1 MKFIADRTLGKLVKW
16 LRIMGFDTYCYRGAI
31 DRGFLERGGK
41 EGRVVLTRRRDMA
54 EREFRGRL
62 VVIRSDRVESQISE
76 LCDLLSL
83 RPDRDALFSR
93 CIRCNELLQDIEK
106 SDVGDRV
113 PPYVYQIQDCFQVC
127 PRCDAVYWAGTHRE
141 RMLSFMERHNL
152 MDRP

>member
-16 LRIMGFDTYCYRGAI
+16 LRIMGFDTSYYRGAI
-31 DRGFLERGGK
+31 DREFLEQGAK

-54 EREFRGRL
+54 EREFRGHMI
-62 VVIRSDRVESQISE
+62 VIGSDRVESQISE

-93 CIRCNELLQDIEK
+93 CIRCNERLQDIAK

-113 PPYVYQIQDCFQVC
+113 PPYVYRTQDVFQVC
-127 PRCDAVYWAGTHRE
+127 PRCDTVYWAGTHRE
-141 RMLSFMERHNL
+141 RMFSFMERHNL
-152 MDRP
+152 TDRP